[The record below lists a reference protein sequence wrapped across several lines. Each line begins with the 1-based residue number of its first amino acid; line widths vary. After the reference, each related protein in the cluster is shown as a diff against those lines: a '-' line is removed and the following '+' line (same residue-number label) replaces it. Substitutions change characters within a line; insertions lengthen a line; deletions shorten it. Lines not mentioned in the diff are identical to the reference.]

1 LSVAPIGPLA
11 RGESPVLPAHSMSSR
26 RRVPARSGRSAG
38 RSWRR
43 RGHFLAR
50 SSWR

>member
-38 RSWRR
+38 ATRAQ
-43 RGHFLAR
+43 AR
-50 SSWR
+50 PFPGTVLVA